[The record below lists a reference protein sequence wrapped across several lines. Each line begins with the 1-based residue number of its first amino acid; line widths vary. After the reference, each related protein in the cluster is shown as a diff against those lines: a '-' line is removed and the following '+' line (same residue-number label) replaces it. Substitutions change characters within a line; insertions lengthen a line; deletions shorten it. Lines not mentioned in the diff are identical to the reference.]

1 MAINTS
7 KLLPAAKKTS
17 SAIIKADKFL
27 APKKIDKNDT
37 SIIKYTGERK
47 RIFYS
52 INEKVIDVN
61 KLLGG
66 LAIQSKN
73 ENAAQKKQLEDDKRE
88 KKEEKLEE
96 PKETKSRGNLRLP
109 SLPGKGLLS
118 RIGDFIMKTFAGFI
132 LYRLI
137 DYGPQ
142 ILNFLKIAT
151 PAFDFVI
158 DIGGK
163 LLNGLVTFVDWG
175 YKAVDATK
183 GFIKNIAGEDGAKNF
198 DKLAGGLTTFM
209 NYAVIAGMLAAD
221 SAMSDGGFGR
231 GGIRKRGFDRG
242 GRKVA
247 GPAQKRYFK
256 RYGKERFL
264 KRFGK
269 ENLKNVGKDAS
280 RGALTK
286 LGRNALVGTLGK
298 GGTKALLRLAK
309 PLLRNI
315 PIIGGL
321 TEFALSWALG
331 DPVGKAAFRGVG
343 SLLVGAVGTAIGGP
357 IGAAIGGFVGGE
369 IGGKLY
375 EMFFEN
381 KKPSPTNKAPK
392 KAGGGVVTR
401 GGKLTTRPAKRSVKK
416 TKLKRSIS
424 ITPQKIKPGKDVG
437 GEKKLEKI
445 YTNDDIKLIEEQ
457 NKKLGKTPFFGPIFS
472 IAAKTLL
479 GDRPNKLDYKNVG
492 ISLNNWMSRT
502 FRSDLGFAG
511 GGEVD
516 VKSLM
521 SGDDMSNIIA
531 RSFEESVSSEVDNAI
546 NELMK
551 KLGIKAGEKP
561 AGVPGAAA
569 PGPQDLINIQ
579 GGDAD
584 FWTLVAVV
592 SREDGDPQGWADVAQ
607 SIYNRLASGAYSGKT
622 IKDLILGQ
630 MQYEPTWRFPKPGS
644 TGKPNAEW
652 YAIKDAA
659 SAGVAAGQSADAM
672 KKVAASLLDPTLQK
686 NARDFIQ
693 GRTDFR
699 GYSVS
704 GGIQRKSGDNYF
716 GWYNNYTANKI
727 GSVPN
732 FGAVASGGSGPG
744 MSGPLGTGR
753 VGAVDQFT
761 SIAKKFGLQLTSDY
775 RPGDSG
781 YHGKNRARDYSND
794 SVGNGTP
801 QQLAFAKH
809 LVQNYGSSLTQL
821 IYTPLGFGIANGKRV
836 GLDYW
841 GDSTN
846 AQHYHHVHVALAKGG
861 RISKPT
867 FALIAEKG
875 PEFVFDAD
883 TTAGLDKFAP
893 GILENLNEARTK
905 PQIAKVLQ
913 SYATYESPEP
923 IIIEV
928 PVEVPVEVGG
938 DYTEDGRILP
948 VPVSVNNNND
958 LWDSLNYG

>member
-1 MAINTS
+1 MAINIS
-7 KLLPAAKKTS
+7 KLLPAAKKSS
-17 SAIIKADKFL
+17 SAIVKADKFL
-27 APKKIDKNDT
+27 APKKVDNGNS
-37 SIIKYTGERK
+37 SIIKSTESRK
-47 RIFYS
+47 EVFYS
-52 INEKVIDVN
+52 INKKVIDVN
-61 KLLGG
+61 KILGS
-66 LAIQSKN
+66 LVIQNKNQNAI
-73 ENAAQKKQLEDDKRE
+73 QKKQLEDDKRQ

-96 PKETKSRGNLRLP
+96 PKETKSKGNLKLP
-109 SLPGKGLLS
+109 SLPGKTLFS
-118 RIGDFIMKTFAGFI
+118 RIGDFIMKTLTGFI

-142 ILNFLKIAT
+142 ILNFLKIAA
-151 PAFDFVI
+151 PAFDFII

-183 GFIKNIAGEDGAKNF
+183 GFVKNIAGEEGSKNF
-198 DKLAGGLTTFM
+198 DKLASGLTTFM

-221 SAMSDGGFGR
+221 SAMSDEGFGR
-231 GGIRKRGFDRG
+231 GGVRQRGLDRG
-242 GRKVA
+242 GRRVGKDT
-247 GPAQKRYFK
+247 QKRYFK
-256 RYGKERFL
+256 RYGKEQFL

-269 ENLKNVGKDAS
+269 ENLKNIGKDAT

-286 LGRNALVGTLGK
+286 LGRNALVGSLRK

-369 IGGKLY
+369 VGGKLY

-381 KKPSPTNKAPK
+381 KKPTNKDNAPK
-392 KAGGGVVTR
+392 KAGGGSVTR
-401 GGKLTTRPAKRSVKK
+401 GGKLVSGPAKRTVKK
-416 TKLKRSIS
+416 TKSKRTVT

-437 GEKKLEKI
+437 GAKKLEKI
-445 YTNDDIKLIEEQ
+445 YASDDIKLIEEQ
-457 NKKLGKTPFFGPIFS
+457 NKKLGRTPFFGPIFS
-472 IAAKTLL
+472 IAAKALL
-479 GDRPNKLDYKNVG
+479 GDRPSKLDYKNVG
-492 ISLNNWMSRT
+492 MSLNSWMSRT
-502 FRSDLGFAG
+502 FKSDLGFVG

-516 VKSLM
+516 VKNLLL
-521 SGDDMSNIIA
+521 GDDMSNIIA
-531 RSFEESVSSEVDNAI
+531 RSFEESVSSEVDDAI

-551 KLGIKAGEKP
+551 KLGIKPGEKP

-584 FWTLVAVV
+584 FWTLVAIA

-630 MQYEPTWRFPKPGS
+630 MQYEPTWKFPKPGS
-644 TGKPNAEW
+644 TGKPNSEW

-672 KKVAASLLDPTLQK
+672 KKVAAALLDPTLQK

-699 GYSVS
+699 GYGVS

-732 FGAVASGGSGPG
+732 FGATASGGTGPG
-744 MSGPLGTGR
+744 VSGPLGTGK

-794 SVGNGTP
+794 SVGSGTP

-841 GDSTN
+841 GNSTN

-861 RISKPT
+861 RVKKRT
-867 FALIAEKG
+867 FAMLGENG

-883 TTAGLDKFAP
+883 TTAVLDKLAP
-893 GILENLNEARTK
+893 GMLEKLNIAENK
-905 PQIAKVLQ
+905 PQIDSILK
-913 SYATYESPEP
+913 SYMSYEDPEP

-928 PVEVPVEVGG
+928 PVEVPVEVGSNYG
-938 DYTEDGRILP
+938 EGGGILP
-948 VPVSVNNNND
+948 VSIGVNNNND